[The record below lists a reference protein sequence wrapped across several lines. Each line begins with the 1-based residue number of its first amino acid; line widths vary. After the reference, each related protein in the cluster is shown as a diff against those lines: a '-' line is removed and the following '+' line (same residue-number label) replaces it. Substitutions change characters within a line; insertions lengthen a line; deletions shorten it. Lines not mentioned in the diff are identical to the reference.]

1 MTALKLIIEND
12 KNELSVY
19 EFGGNLITVGRSEK
33 NDLVLNERNISRY
46 HFQLEIIDERI
57 IISDRGSYNH
67 TFVDD
72 RELSSE
78 KLEIFVGNVITVGD
92 YNIYLEQD
100 DESLLKTVQ
109 PVVESE
115 TARIAQDNLLLAKN
129 SYLGGKIFPLAGL
142 ETVIGSHASADVYL
156 SSPEIPPIHS
166 KIIFDGNIYLLV
178 KGDYNADYSLI
189 VNDTEVDSVDMRN
202 GDEIRVGDF
211 IFEFIEKG
219 AEYDPQP
226 YQLEAE
232 KTRKENLRK
241 DISGKKIKSIND
253 EEREEKTEITR
264 VDKPKGGKKT
274 AVIVVVALVLIAAA
288 ILAALFFLRG
298 F

>member
-12 KNELSVY
+12 KNELNVY

-46 HFQLEIIDERI
+46 HFQLEIIDDRI

-67 TFVDD
+67 TFVDE
-72 RELSSE
+72 RELSNE

-109 PVVESE
+109 TVVESDGKK
-115 TARIAQDNLLLAKN
+115 IASDNLLLAKN
-129 SYLGGKIFPLAGL
+129 GYLGGKVFPLAGL
-142 ETVIGSHASADVYL
+142 ETVIGTHASADVYL
-156 SSPEIPPIHS
+156 SSSDIPPIHS
-166 KIIFDGNIYLLV
+166 KIVFDGNIYLLV
-178 KGDYNADYSLI
+178 KGDYEADYPLI
-189 VNDTEVDSVDMRN
+189 VNDTEVNSIDMRN
-202 GDEIRVGDF
+202 GDEIKVGDF
-211 IFEFIEKG
+211 VFEFIEKG

-232 KTRKENLRK
+232 KTRKEKLRK

-253 EEREEKTEITR
+253 EERDEKTEITR
-264 VDKPKGGKKT
+264 VDRPKGGKKT
-274 AVIVVVALVLIAAA
+274 AVVLLVAAVLAAAAAA
-288 ILAALFFLRG
+288 ILFFVL
-298 F
+298 

>member
-46 HFQLEIIDERI
+46 HFQLEIIDDRI

-67 TFVDD
+67 TFVDE
-72 RELSSE
+72 RELSDE

-100 DESLLKTVQ
+100 DESILKTVQ
-109 PVVESE
+109 PVIESE
-115 TARIAQDNLLLAKN
+115 TKKTAADNLLLAKN
-129 SYLGGKIFPLAGL
+129 GYLGGKIFPLAGL

-156 SSPEIPPIHS
+156 SAPDIPPIHS
-166 KIIFDGNIYLLV
+166 KIVFDGNIYLLV
-178 KGDYNADYSLI
+178 KGDYEADYPLI
-189 VNDTEVDSVDMRN
+189 VNDTEVNSVDMRN

-211 IFEFIEKG
+211 VFEFIEKG

-232 KTRKENLRK
+232 KTRKEKLRK

-253 EEREEKTEITR
+253 DERDEKTEITR
-264 VDKPKGGKKT
+264 VNKPENGKKT
-274 AVIVVVALVLIAAA
+274 AAILLVAALLIIAAVLVL
-288 ILAALFFLRG
+288 FFFVL
-298 F
+298 

>member
-46 HFQLEIIDERI
+46 HFQLEIIDDRI

-67 TFVDD
+67 TFVDE
-72 RELSSE
+72 RELSDE

-115 TARIAQDNLLLAKN
+115 SKKVASDNLLLAKN
-129 SYLGGKIFPLAGL
+129 GYIGGKVFPLAGL

-156 SSPEIPPIHS
+156 SSPDIPPIHS
-166 KIIFDGNIYLLV
+166 KIVFDGNIYLLV
-178 KGDYNADYSLI
+178 KGDYEADYPLI
-189 VNDTEVDSVDMRN
+189 VNDTEVNSVDMRN

-232 KTRKENLRK
+232 KTRKEKLRK
-241 DISGKKIKSIND
+241 DISGRKIKSIND
-253 EEREEKTEITR
+253 DEHDEKTEVTR
-264 VDKPKGGKKT
+264 VDKSKNGKKT
-274 AVIVVVALVLIAAA
+274 AVILIVAALLTAAV
-288 ILAALFFLRG
+288 AALFFFVL
-298 F
+298 

>member
-12 KNELSVY
+12 KNELNVY

-46 HFQLEIIDERI
+46 HFQLEIIDDRI

-67 TFVDD
+67 TFVDE
-72 RELSSE
+72 RELSNE

-109 PVVESE
+109 TVVESDGKK
-115 TARIAQDNLLLAKN
+115 IASDNLLLAKN
-129 SYLGGKIFPLAGL
+129 GYLGGKVFPLAGL
-142 ETVIGSHASADVYL
+142 ETVIGTHASADVYL
-156 SSPEIPPIHS
+156 SSPDIPPIHS
-166 KIIFDGNIYLLV
+166 KIVFDGNIYLLV
-178 KGDYNADYSLI
+178 KGDYEADYPLI
-189 VNDTEVDSVDMRN
+189 VNDTEVNSIDMRN
-202 GDEIRVGDF
+202 GDEIKVGDF
-211 IFEFIEKG
+211 VFEFIEKG

-232 KTRKENLRK
+232 KTRKEKLRK

-253 EEREEKTEITR
+253 EERDEKTEITR
-264 VDKPKGGKKT
+264 VDRPKGGKKT
-274 AVIVVVALVLIAAA
+274 AVVLLVAAVLAAAAAA
-288 ILAALFFLRG
+288 ILFFVL
-298 F
+298 